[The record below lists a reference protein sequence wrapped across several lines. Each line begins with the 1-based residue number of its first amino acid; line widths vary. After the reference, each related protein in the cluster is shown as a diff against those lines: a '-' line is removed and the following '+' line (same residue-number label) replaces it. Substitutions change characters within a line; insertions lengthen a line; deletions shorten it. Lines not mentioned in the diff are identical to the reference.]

1 MRRGLGYTKQS
12 RVKVC
17 VCGCAMN
24 KHLLLLLVGAITL
37 IAIMTPGSAPEPA
50 LAQTIVTVTPSPA
63 IPPPVQLAQPSPTP
77 QSALARETER
87 LLLESFNRTQ
97 AVSIYQMTVVIRAAG
112 KVAGANSAREELL
125 VNYEGEYNGADSA
138 YIWRTPDIARLGGD
152 PAEGIAAAMVDGAT
166 YARGPLP
173 IHGATEPIWYNLGG
187 EPVSFL
193 QPRYQMPDLVR
204 RLSEGLP
211 LSTFTRG
218 RTETIDGRRCT
229 AFQSNKDL
237 APVALGL
244 LGRPLLP
251 PQGTTPGTQFDLRI
265 TRGAVIVWHCSDGL
279 LRRIQ
284 IVAAGNV
291 QQQPSMVFASNITIE
306 LRNLN
311 GKLTIAAPVDAQMLK
326 RMPEPNVVSVRAGPI
341 RSLRGVG
348 TVLGQLNPQESVILI
363 ERSLDRRWY
372 RVRASGATGWVS
384 ATLLAVPPAVVR
396 QVPVAAS

>member
-1 MRRGLGYTKQS
+1 
-12 RVKVC
+12 
-17 VCGCAMN
+17 MN
-24 KHLLLLLVGAITL
+24 KQLLLLLVGM
-37 IAIMTPGSAPEPA
+37 IALMAVMAPGSASGPA

-63 IPPPVQLAQPSPTP
+63 IPPPVQLTQPSATP

-87 LLLESFNRTQ
+87 LLLESFDRTQ

-138 YIWRTPDIARLGGD
+138 YIWRTPDVARLGGD
-152 PAEGIAAAMVDGAT
+152 PAAGIAAVVVDGTT
-166 YARGPLP
+166 YGRGPLP
-173 IHGATEPIWYNLGG
+173 IHGAAEPIWYNLGG
-187 EPVSFL
+187 EPVIFL
-193 QPRYQMPDLVR
+193 QPRYQMPELLR

-211 LSTFTRG
+211 LATFTRG

-237 APVALGL
+237 APAALTL
-244 LGRPLLP
+244 LGRPLLR
-251 PQGTTPGTQFDLRI
+251 PQGATPGTMLDLRI

-279 LRRIQ
+279 LRRVQ
-284 IVAAGNV
+284 IVAAGTV
-291 QQQPSMVFASNITIE
+291 QQQPSMVFASNIAID

-311 GKLTIAAPVDAQMLK
+311 GKVTIAAPLDAQTLT

-348 TVLGQLNPQESVILI
+348 AVLGQLSVQESVILI

-396 QVPVAAS
+396 QVPVATS